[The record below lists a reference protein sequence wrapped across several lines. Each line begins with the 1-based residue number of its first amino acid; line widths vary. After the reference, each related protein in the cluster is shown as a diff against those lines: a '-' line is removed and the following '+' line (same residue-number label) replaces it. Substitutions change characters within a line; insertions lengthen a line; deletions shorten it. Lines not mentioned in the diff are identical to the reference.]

1 MVSSKLLALVFTSI
15 VGVNILHW
23 SIIEWTIIKLA
34 SKHAGN
40 VLTQYN
46 NREQAKVMN
55 FFFKFVDIKWRLSVM
70 VAVKFVCLCVCV
82 CV

>member
-15 VGVNILHW
+15 ALVGVNILHW

-55 FFFKFVDIKWRLSVM
+55 FFSNFVDIKWRLSVM
-70 VAVKFVCLCVCV
+70 VAVKFVCVCV

>member
-15 VGVNILHW
+15 ALVGVNILHW

-34 SKHAGN
+34 LKHAGN

-55 FFFKFVDIKWRLSVM
+55 FFFNFVDIKWRLSVM
-70 VAVKFVCLCVCV
+70 VAVKFVCVCV

>member
-15 VGVNILHW
+15 ALVGVNILHW

-46 NREQAKVMN
+46 YREQAKVMN
-55 FFFKFVDIKWRLSVM
+55 FFFNFVDIKWRLSVM
-70 VAVKFVCLCVCV
+70 VAVKFVCVCV

>member
-15 VGVNILHW
+15 ALVGVNILHW

-55 FFFKFVDIKWRLSVM
+55 FFSNL
-70 VAVKFVCLCVCV
+70 
-82 CV
+82 